1 MQRHRDI
8 QTPNEVADV
17 ISKFLVE
24 AKMPFEPVKE
34 VVRMDTVRDWSFDL
48 KISAAVWFVGQI
60 LCLISI
66 PGPSL
71 CITLNSIES

>member
-1 MQRHRDI
+1 
-8 QTPNEVADV
+8 
-17 ISKFLVE
+17 
-24 AKMPFEPVKE
+24 MPFEPVKE